1 MNSKKKILMVNL
13 PFSGHTNPT
22 LGLAKVIISLGHE
35 VTYVQAPD
43 WKTKVEKT
51 GAHFIPYDDYPETLS
66 PSQKELKSWGSAY
79 QTVKRIGRD
88 YDCLIYEMLFL
99 PGKSL
104 ADELGIPAF
113 RLFSTFSLN
122 EHVLHYFGQTGGWYM
137 TCIFRHLFLC
147 SLLSKRLQKK
157 FHLRYNSIAK
167 EMVDNAPPLNF
178 TYTIKEFQIFS
189 EEFDPFHY
197 KYIGAAISD
206 RPIDPSFHFPELRS
220 PLIYI
225 SLGTLLNNSTS
236 FFKKCIQAFKDKPV
250 TVIISIGS
258 LVKAEKL
265 GSIPDNIFIY
275 PFVPQLEILKQ
286 TSVFITHGGMNSVNE
301 SIYYGVPML
310 VIPVGNDQPAVA
322 KQIETLH
329 MGKTLSKKH
338 LTPEILADNA
348 LRILNDDSYQK
359 SIQIYQKSMLHAGGN
374 NQIAEEIL
382 EYLG

>member
-22 LGLAKVIISLGHE
+22 LGLAKVIIDLGHE
-35 VTYVQAPD
+35 VTYIQSPD
-43 WKTKVEKT
+43 WKTRVEET

-66 PSQKELKSWGSAY
+66 PSKKELKSWGAAY
-79 QTVKRIGRD
+79 QTVKRVGRD

-122 EHVLHYFGQTGGWYM
+122 EHILNYFGQTGGWYM
-137 TCIFRHLFLC
+137 TCIFRYPLLC
-147 SLLSKRLQKK
+147 SLLSKSLQKK

-167 EMVDNAPPLNF
+167 EMEYNAPPLNF
-178 TYTIKEFQIFS
+178 TYTIKEFQIFP
-189 EEFDPFHY
+189 EEFDPAHY

-206 RPIDPSFHFPELRS
+206 RPIDPSFQFPKLRS

-236 FFKKCIQAFKDKPV
+236 FFKKCIQAFKGKPV
-250 TVIISIGS
+250 TVILSIGTN
-258 LVKAEKL
+258 VKAEKL
-265 GSIPDNIFIY
+265 GLIPDNIFIY
-275 PFVPQLEILKQ
+275 PFVPQLEVLKQ

-301 SIYYGVPML
+301 SIYFGVPML
-310 VIPVGNDQPAVA
+310 AIPVGNDQPAVA
-322 KQIETLH
+322 KQIEALH

-338 LTPEILADNA
+338 LTPEILADHA
-348 LRILNDDSYQK
+348 MSILQDDSYKK
-359 SIQIYQKSMLHAGGN
+359 SIQIYQKCMLNSGGN
-374 NQIAEEIL
+374 TQIAEEIL
-382 EYLG
+382 EYLN

>member
-1 MNSKKKILMVNL
+1 MISKKKILMVNL

-22 LGLAKVIISLGHE
+22 LGLAKVIINLGHE

-43 WKTKVEKT
+43 WKSKVEKT
-51 GAHFIPYDDYPETLS
+51 GAHFIPYDNYPDTLS
-66 PSQKELKSWGSAY
+66 PSQKEMKSWGAAY
-79 QTVKRIGRD
+79 NTVKRIGRD

-122 EHVLHYFGQTGGWYM
+122 EHVLNYFGQTGGWYM
-137 TCIFRHLFLC
+137 TCIFRYPALC
-147 SLLSKRLQKK
+147 RLISKKLQKK
-157 FHLRYNSIAK
+157 FHLRYDSIAK

-189 EEFDPFHY
+189 DEFDPVHY
-197 KYIGAAISD
+197 KYIGAALDD
-206 RPIDPSFHFPELRS
+206 RIADTTFQFPELRF

-225 SLGTLLNNSTS
+225 SLGTLLNTSTS
-236 FFKKCIQAFKDKPV
+236 FFKKCIQAFKDKPI
-250 TVIISIGS
+250 TVIISIGTI
-258 LVKAEKL
+258 VKAEKL
-265 GSIPDNIFIY
+265 GSIPDNISIY
-275 PFVPQLEILKQ
+275 PFVPQLEILKR

-310 VIPVGNDQPAVA
+310 AIPVGNDQPAVA
-322 KQIETLH
+322 RQIVALH
-329 MGKTLSKKH
+329 MGKSLSKKH

-348 LRILNDDSYQK
+348 MSILNDETYKK
-359 SIQIYQKSMLHAGGN
+359 SIQACQEIMLRAGGN
-374 NQIAEEIL
+374 NQIAKEIL
-382 EYLG
+382 EYLN